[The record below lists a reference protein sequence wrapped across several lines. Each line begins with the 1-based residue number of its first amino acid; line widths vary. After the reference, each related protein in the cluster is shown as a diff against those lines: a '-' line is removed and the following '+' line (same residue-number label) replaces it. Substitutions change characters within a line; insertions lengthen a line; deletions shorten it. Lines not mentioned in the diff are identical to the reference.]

1 MGRFIRAVLAEL
13 VAMTVSPLDLL
24 ILLGSLQGVIL
35 TMLLWRNPQG
45 TPLANRL
52 LAALM
57 AILAAACFSIAVP
70 LNQWTSRMLDL
81 VPLIIIMPVGP
92 IIYFYA
98 ITLLDPAFQLGLKQ
112 RLQFLPAL
120 LDIAKQGISWAYLI
134 ALWAGW
140 TSYQNRGWWA
150 ELKNEYATLV
160 DIPGWLSLTLY
171 LGLALRA
178 VNRHK
183 RENPAPTIQGNYQL
197 NWLQSLLS
205 AWVGFQ
211 LLWISFLILYE
222 LPAVRTILLDQVGYY
237 PLYLPL
243 AGLIYWIG
251 LRGYL
256 HTLRSLGLA
265 EPKGPVAVWSASLVQ
280 KTLEQLQQAMQA
292 DKLYLDANLSVER
305 VSKHLGV
312 SPKHISA
319 VLNQHLGKSF
329 NAFIN
334 EYRVAALQ
342 TRLLDPA
349 KQHLTILGLAYDCG
363 FNSQATCQRA
373 FRAVTG
379 QTPKQYQQ
387 REHLLTNKA
396 QIRI

>member
-70 LNQWTSRMLDL
+70 LNQWTSQILDL

-92 IIYFYA
+92 IIYFYSL
-98 ITLLDPAFQLGLKQ
+98 TLLDPAFRLGLKQ

-120 LDIAKQGISWAYLI
+120 LDIAKQGIIWAYLI

-140 TSYQNRGWWA
+140 TSYENRGWWA

-178 VNRHK
+178 VNQHK
-183 RENPAPTIQGNYQL
+183 QENPAPTSQGKYQL

-205 AWVGFQ
+205 VWVGFQ
-211 LLWISFLILYE
+211 LLWLTFLILYE
-222 LPAVRTILLDQVGYY
+222 LPAVRAILLDQVGYY

-256 HTLRSLGLA
+256 HTLRSFGPI

-292 DKLYLDANLSVER
+292 DALYLDADLSVER

-312 SPKHISA
+312 SPKLISA
-319 VLNQHLGKSF
+319 VLNQHLDKSF
-329 NAFIN
+329 NTFIN

-349 KQHLTILGLAYDCG
+349 NRHLTILGLAYDCG

-387 REHLLTNKA
+387 QEQLLTNKA